1 MDILSWSGGGVL
13 HKLDVAFCDT
23 NETYGERFAAYLMEH
38 KAKEF
43 TVHLFPEPELFLQKI
58 KNEKFDLVLLGSG
71 FSEFGEQA
79 VLSGMTVLILSE
91 NIPERLSE
99 DNSYLQ
105 SGRKLTVIFKYQP
118 NVGFIVHKCN
128 QITTQRSF

>member
-1 MDILSWSGGGVL
+1 M
-13 HKLDVAFCDT
+13 KRT
-23 NETYGERFAAYLMEH
+23 GERFAAYLMEH

-79 VLSGMTVLILSE
+79 VLSGNDRADPV
-91 NIPERLSE
+91 
-99 DNSYLQ
+99 
-105 SGRKLTVIFKYQP
+105 RKYTGASV
-118 NVGFIVHKCN
+118 
-128 QITTQRSF
+128 RR

>member
-1 MDILSWSGGGVL
+1 M

-58 KNEKFDLVLLGSG
+58 KNEKFDLVHGANGTKLLP
-71 FSEFGEQA
+71 FDLFF
-79 VLSGMTVLILSE
+79 IL
-91 NIPERLSE
+91 
-99 DNSYLQ
+99 
-105 SGRKLTVIFKYQP
+105 
-118 NVGFIVHKCN
+118 
-128 QITTQRSF
+128 

>member
-1 MDILSWSGGGVL
+1 M

-71 FSEFGEQA
+71 FFRIWRTGSFVGNDRA
-79 VLSGMTVLILSE
+79 DPV
-91 NIPERLSE
+91 
-99 DNSYLQ
+99 
-105 SGRKLTVIFKYQP
+105 RKYTGASV
-118 NVGFIVHKCN
+118 
-128 QITTQRSF
+128 RR

>member
-1 MDILSWSGGGVL
+1 M

-79 VLSGMTVLILSE
+79 VL
-91 NIPERLSE
+91 PETPLRTRFTPWPISFRLSTH
-99 DNSYLQ
+99 ST
-105 SGRKLTVIFKYQP
+105 SITCVIYDR
-118 NVGFIVHKCN
+118 
-128 QITTQRSF
+128 TTFRTL

>member
-1 MDILSWSGGGVL
+1 M

-58 KNEKFDLVLLGSG
+58 KNEKYDLVLLGSG
-71 FSEFGEQA
+71 FLELGEQA
-79 VLSGMTVLILSE
+79 DLLGMNVLILSE
-91 NIPERLSE
+91 NMPGKQPE
-99 DNSYLQ
+99 
-105 SGRKLTVIFKYQP
+105 KKKTVILKYQP
-118 NVGFIVHKCN
+118 MEMILHEIMVATGGKKTGKEILTDRMAKL
-128 QITTQRSF
+128 

>member
-1 MDILSWSGGGVL
+1 M

-79 VLSGMTVLILSE
+79 VLSGMTVLIL
-91 NIPERLSE
+91 
-99 DNSYLQ
+99 Q
-105 SGRKLTVIFKYQP
+105 SVM
-118 NVGFIVHKCN
+118 KCRCRFLWYCLLYWQN
-128 QITTQRSF
+128 NDGYCISI